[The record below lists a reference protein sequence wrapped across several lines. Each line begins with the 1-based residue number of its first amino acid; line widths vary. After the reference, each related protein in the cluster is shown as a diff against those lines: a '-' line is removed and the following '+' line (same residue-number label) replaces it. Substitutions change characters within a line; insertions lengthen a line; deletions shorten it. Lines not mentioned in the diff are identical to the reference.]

1 MVPPS
6 PASSAFG
13 CEVTLYKDDQV
24 NGHVNDGQIA
34 WTRKVVQATG
44 AVDIANMRNKENRK
58 DYETYYKKLGK
69 SWWNKEGGASDR
81 A

>member
-1 MVPPS
+1 MPPS
-6 PASSAFG
+6 PASPAFG
-13 CEVTLYKDDQV
+13 CEITLYRDDQL
-24 NGHVNDGQIA
+24 NDHVNDGQIA
-34 WTRKVVQATG
+34 RTRTVVQATD

-69 SWWNKEGGASDR
+69 SWWKKEGGASDR